1 MPDQTKPNQTSQSG
15 ILHFVKHS
23 VRAYQKKFQLSRSN
37 GSWDTGSGKFKIWK
51 MSNLGFF
58 EKWPPEAPKK
68 GKNQFWWVPWW
79 FWTPMLHQKKF
90 RPFSGPGVIK
100 RVHAHWTA
108 PSMKI
113 NELFTRQHHF
123 KWGKGQ
129 GSRSSDNISCHLKA
143 SFTIWFELGFIVS
156 IWDHCTWWPLSM
168 GGAET
173 WARPTIFFSLFVFPS
188 HLRFYNLNCLSTKD
202 VTNPKIFE
210 NRRHFTS
217 SHAYPILLMKG
228 MQWTVAFIL
237 CCDQSDI

>member
-23 VRAYQKKFQLSRSN
+23 VRAYQKKFQLSRSY
-37 GSWDTGSGKFKIWK
+37 GSWDTGSGKFKNWK

-108 PSMKI
+108 PNSLLFLNCSNSNIHAIICLDLMQLWLNDKLNCQDSQLMI
-113 NELFTRQHHF
+113 NMNSTKLWLEQELGVHCHNLTLIVISIMYEKPFVNSLI
-123 KWGKGQ
+123 KWYVVLWQFYWVLILSQ
-129 GSRSSDNISCHLKA
+129 GSQQLH
-143 SFTIWFELGFIVS
+143 FI
-156 IWDHCTWWPLSM
+156 
-168 GGAET
+168 A
-173 WARPTIFFSLFVFPS
+173 
-188 HLRFYNLNCLSTKD
+188 
-202 VTNPKIFE
+202 
-210 NRRHFTS
+210 
-217 SHAYPILLMKG
+217 
-228 MQWTVAFIL
+228 
-237 CCDQSDI
+237 

>member
-1 MPDQTKPNQTSQSG
+1 MAIFQNHDHMPDQTKPNQTSQSG

-23 VRAYQKKFQLSRSN
+23 VRAYQKNFQLSRFN

-108 PSMKI
+108 PI
-113 NELFTRQHHF
+113 
-123 KWGKGQ
+123 
-129 GSRSSDNISCHLKA
+129 
-143 SFTIWFELGFIVS
+143 
-156 IWDHCTWWPLSM
+156 
-168 GGAET
+168 
-173 WARPTIFFSLFVFPS
+173 
-188 HLRFYNLNCLSTKD
+188 
-202 VTNPKIFE
+202 KIFVLKFE
-210 NRRHFTS
+210 FQNKKIDIFV
-217 SHAYPILLMKG
+217 KG
-228 MQWTVAFIL
+228 
-237 CCDQSDI
+237 

>member
-108 PSMKI
+108 PVTEIDKMTEWIKLSLCFAVIQCFHIHMQLEIYMII
-113 NELFTRQHHF
+113 NWFSEF
-123 KWGKGQ
+123 KQ
-129 GSRSSDNISCHLKA
+129 DLI
-143 SFTIWFELGFIVS
+143 
-156 IWDHCTWWPLSM
+156 
-168 GGAET
+168 
-173 WARPTIFFSLFVFPS
+173 FVFAHDNMKNEYKS
-188 HLRFYNLNCLSTKD
+188 LLNRSRWIWMHVSKM
-202 VTNPKIFE
+202 N
-210 NRRHFTS
+210 
-217 SHAYPILLMKG
+217 
-228 MQWTVAFIL
+228 
-237 CCDQSDI
+237 

>member
-23 VRAYQKKFQLSRSN
+23 VRAYQKNFQLSRSN

-90 RPFSGPGVIK
+90 RSFSGPGVIK

-108 PSMKI
+108 PANKMFFRMW
-113 NELFTRQHHF
+113 LLYTQ
-123 KWGKGQ
+123 
-129 GSRSSDNISCHLKA
+129 LYV
-143 SFTIWFELGFIVS
+143 L
-156 IWDHCTWWPLSM
+156 WDHILELSC
-168 GGAET
+168 
-173 WARPTIFFSLFVFPS
+173 RIS
-188 HLRFYNLNCLSTKD
+188 HLTNLT
-202 VTNPKIFE
+202 
-210 NRRHFTS
+210 R
-217 SHAYPILLMKG
+217 
-228 MQWTVAFIL
+228 
-237 CCDQSDI
+237 

>member
-108 PSMKI
+108 PYVFKVCAI
-113 NELFTRQHHF
+113 NTFTLQKHT
-123 KWGKGQ
+123 
-129 GSRSSDNISCHLKA
+129 DLLALCA
-143 SFTIWFELGFIVS
+143 
-156 IWDHCTWWPLSM
+156 
-168 GGAET
+168 
-173 WARPTIFFSLFVFPS
+173 
-188 HLRFYNLNCLSTKD
+188 
-202 VTNPKIFE
+202 
-210 NRRHFTS
+210 HFTWVDFSQMS
-217 SHAYPILLMKG
+217 SSVSLSIPVSHKLLLSC
-228 MQWTVAFIL
+228 T
-237 CCDQSDI
+237 